1 MLDEQPQWY
10 LVEDID
16 QVDTPALVIYKARVQ
31 HNLAL
36 AIEMVGDVS
45 RLRPHVKT
53 HKSPEVSEMMIQAGI
68 TRFKCATI
76 AEAEMLG
83 RCGAADVLLAYQPT
97 GPKIDRFIRLM
108 QEFGGTRFSC
118 LVDSVDAAKS
128 LSKAAT
134 DHHIIAN
141 VLIDVNVGMNR
152 TGVLPEKAM
161 DLISACQ
168 ELTGLQII
176 GLHGYDGHINDK
188 NLDLRKQSA
197 DEAFGKLKALLDG
210 IKAAEGSEPVMVIG
224 GSPTFPIHAERGEA
238 ECSPGTFIFWDKSYS
253 DGFPDMNFQ
262 PAALV
267 VTRVISVL
275 SKTAFCVDL
284 GHKAVAAENPLQR
297 RVHFLN
303 AEGLKPISQ
312 SEEHLVVES
321 PTEHPFR
328 VGDVLYGLP
337 FNICPTCALY
347 EAASVVQNGRLIGN
361 WQIRARNRKL
371 SI

>member
-1 MLDEQPQWY
+1 MLDKQPQWY

-16 QVDTPALVIYKARVQ
+16 QIDTPALVIYKGRVQ

-53 HKSPEVSEMMIQAGI
+53 HKSPEVTEMMIQAGI
-68 TRFKCATI
+68 NKFKCATI

-97 GPKIDRFIRLM
+97 GPKIGRFIRLM
-108 QEFGGTRFSC
+108 EEFGDTRFSC
-118 LVDSVDAAKS
+118 LVDSMDAAKP
-128 LSKAAT
+128 LSRAAA
-134 DHHIIAN
+134 DHHIVVN
-141 VLIDVNVGMNR
+141 VFIDINVGMSR

-161 DLISACQ
+161 DLVSACL
-168 ELTGLQII
+168 ELAGLRII
-176 GLHGYDGHINDK
+176 GLHGYDGHINDTD
-188 NLDLRKQSA
+188 LHLRKQKA
-197 DEAFGKLKALLDG
+197 DKAFDKLKALLDG
-210 IKAAEGSEPVMVIG
+210 IKAAEVSEPVLVIG
-224 GSPTFPIHAERGEA
+224 GSPTFPIHAEREEG
-238 ECSPGTFIFWDKSYS
+238 ECSPGTFIYWDKSYS
-253 DGFPDMNFQ
+253 DGFPDMHFQ

-267 VTRVISVL
+267 LTRVVSVL
-275 SKTAFCVDL
+275 SKTVFCLDL
-284 GHKAVAAENPLQR
+284 GHKAVAAENPLER

-303 AEGLKPISQ
+303 AEGLRPISQ
-312 SEEHLVVES
+312 SEEHLVIES
-321 PTEHPFR
+321 LTEHRFR

-337 FNICPTCALY
+337 FHICPTCALY

-361 WQIRARNRKL
+361 WQIIARNRKL